1 MLFNR
6 APYVPTSSKVVKS
19 IIDNIP
25 IKKGAVVYDLGCGDA
40 RFLIAAEKKYQIK
53 GKGYEISTIPFT
65 LAWLNKIIHR
75 SKVSLYLGNFF
86 KKEIH
91 DADMIFCYLY
101 PETMVKVAEKI
112 RKECKKGTKLVSN
125 TFRIK
130 DMTPIKIIEN
140 KVFLGDKVYLYEF

>member
-1 MLFNR
+1 MFLPMLFNR
-6 APYVPTSSKVVKS
+6 APYVSTSSKVVKS
-19 IIDNIP
+19 IMNNIP

-40 RFLIAAEKKYQIK
+40 RITNQLKKKYQIK
-53 GKGYEISTIPFT
+53 GKGYEISTIT
-65 LAWLNKIIHR
+65 LASSWLNKIIHR

-112 RKECKKGTKLVSN
+112 KKNVRKALN
-125 TFRIK
+125 W
-130 DMTPIKIIEN
+130 
-140 KVFLGDKVYLYEF
+140 